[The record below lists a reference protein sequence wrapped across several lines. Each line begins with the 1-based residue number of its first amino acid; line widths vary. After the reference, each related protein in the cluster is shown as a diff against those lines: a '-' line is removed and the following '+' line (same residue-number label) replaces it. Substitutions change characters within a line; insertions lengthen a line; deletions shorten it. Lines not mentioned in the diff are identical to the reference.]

1 MTMPA
6 QIPTVDASEAER
18 LVRDDPSGPILLDV
32 RETNEFLEVR
42 APGAVL
48 VPTSTFMDRVGDL
61 ATDRPILVICHTGVR
76 SAAVTGYLIRT
87 GRSDVSNVAGG
98 MVAWERAG
106 LPIRRGPLDPGEGD
120 LTTG

>member
-6 QIPTVDASEAER
+6 QVPTVDASEAAR
-18 LVRDDPSGPILLDV
+18 LVREDPSGPILLDV

-48 VPTSTFMDRVGDL
+48 VPTSIFMNRVEDL
-61 ATDRPILVICHTGVR
+61 PSDRPILVICHTGAR
-76 SAAVTGYLIRT
+76 SAAVTAYLIRA
-87 GRSDVSNVAGG
+87 GRGDVSNVAGG

-106 LPIRRGPLDPGEGD
+106 LPIRHGPLDPGEGD
-120 LTTG
+120 LPAG